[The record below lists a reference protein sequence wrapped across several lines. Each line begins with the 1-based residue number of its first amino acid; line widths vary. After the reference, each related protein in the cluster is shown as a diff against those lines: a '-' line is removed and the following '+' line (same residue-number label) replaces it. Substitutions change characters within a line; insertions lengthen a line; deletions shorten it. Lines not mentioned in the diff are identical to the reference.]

1 MLHPWGSETPP
12 DIPGFVRCGS
22 QPAGYPRVLVRAACE
37 RAGYPR
43 VRSKLLPISSV
54 IPARGFVPPLGVCG
68 NPLISYLVPAAGINL
83 GPIKFPPARSTA
95 VPLEINPSPLPAPA
109 SRAYRLQSAILT
121 KTWGAFG
128 HRSSAHRPL
137 SFPLSFAPSPMHHS
151 VHWMS
156 PAWHRATFSP
166 TSCSLQ
172 PILGCRRCPC
182 AVLALS
188 LRLVLGWPC
197 CAGIANGTCSFT
209 ASSSSTSQ
217 RSAELGTLKKD
228 NRWYCRFQCS
238 VVSSSF
244 NNFSGAMPAFSA
256 ANKRHPHLELLGE
269 SGDVGCARMRDGE
282 NRPR

>member
-1 MLHPWGSETPP
+1 MHPRGSETPP

-22 QPAGYPRVLVRAACE
+22 QPAGYHRVLVRAACE

-182 AVLALS
+182 AVLALGAWVA
-188 LRLVLGWPC
+188 LLCRHRQWDVQLHCLVQLHLAEKRRARHFEKRQPLVLPLPVFSCIQLVQQLFGGD
-197 CAGIANGTCSFT
+197 AG
-209 ASSSSTSQ
+209 
-217 RSAELGTLKKD
+217 
-228 NRWYCRFQCS
+228 
-238 VVSSSF
+238 
-244 NNFSGAMPAFSA
+244 
-256 ANKRHPHLELLGE
+256 LLGRE
-269 SGDVGCARMRDGE
+269 QEAPALGVIGGEWGCWLCSYAGW
-282 NRPR
+282 